1 MKVPLL
7 DLKAQY
13 ETIREE
19 IVPALQGV
27 LESQYFILGPE
38 VAGLEG
44 KVAAYSQ
51 CSHGIGVSSG
61 SDALLIC
68 LMAEDIG
75 PGDEVITTP
84 YTFFATAGAI
94 VRTGARPVFVD
105 VQPDTYNIAPDLIEE
120 QVTPKTRAI
129 IPVHLYGQCA
139 DMDPILEIAKKRD
152 LVVIEDAAQAI
163 GSEYVSPIPSPS
175 KICRAGS
182 MGDYGCFSF
191 FPSKNL
197 GGFGDGGMVVTND
210 PDRAER
216 LKTLRVHGSKP
227 KYYHS
232 FVGGNFRL
240 DAIQAAVLSVK
251 LRHLDTWTA
260 KRREN
265 AARYDEAFKSS
276 GLVDKGFVAL
286 PKSVWREAFTEHF
299 AVQSSKGISLSS
311 HDHIYNQYVINTPH
325 RDELKAHL
333 LEKGIGTEIY
343 YPVPLHLQACFS
355 DLGYSSGSFPVS
367 EEAAERTL
375 ALPIYPELTSDQQA
389 YVVDS
394 ISEYFLE

>member
-1 MKVPLL
+1 
-7 DLKAQY
+7 
-13 ETIREE
+13 
-19 IVPALQGV
+19 LQAV
-27 LESQYFILGPE
+27 LESQHFILGPE
-38 VAGLEG
+38 VAGLED
-44 KVAAYSQ
+44 KIAAYSS

-68 LMAEDIG
+68 LMAEGIG

-94 VRTGARPVFVD
+94 CRTGARPVFVD
-105 VQPDTYNIAPDLIEE
+105 VQPDTYNLDPNLMEE
-120 QVTPKTRAI
+120 KVTPKTRAI

-163 GSEYVSPIPSPS
+163 GSEYVSQIPSPP

-197 GGFGDGGMVVTND
+197 GGFGDGGMVVTSD

-216 LKTLRVHGSKP
+216 LKILRVHGSKP

-232 FVGGNFRL
+232 LVGGNFRL

-276 GLVDKGFVAL
+276 GLVDKGFVT
-286 PKSVWREAFTEHF
+286 PPNPVWREAFSKHLV
-299 AVQSSKGISLSS
+299 VQDAEGGC
-311 HDHIYNQYVINTPH
+311 HDHIYNQYVINTPR

-333 LEKGIGTEIY
+333 FDKGIGTEIY
-343 YPVPLHLQACFS
+343 YPVPLHLQECFS
-355 DLGYSSGSFPVS
+355 GLGYSSSSFPVS
-367 EEAAERTL
+367 EEAAKRTL
-375 ALPIYPELTSDQQA
+375 ALPVYPELTLDQQA
-389 YVVDS
+389 YVVDT
-394 ISEYFLE
+394 IREYFRV